1 VRRCE
6 RLGRSRGT
14 LCGVSSGRSFE
25 ELVGEAETAP
35 IDGWDFTW
43 LEGRATE
50 ARPPWGYARSL
61 VTRIEDS
68 SSLLDVQTGGAEVL
82 CEALGRARRRPMTIS
97 ATDAWPP
104 NVAIARR
111 NLAPLDGGVFE
122 VANDADLPF
131 ASASFDLVT
140 ARHPVVVRWDEIGR
154 VLASGGTYFA
164 QHVGPGSNRELTNFV
179 MGPQAVSTARSGAR
193 AVSEASA
200 AGLHLV
206 DIQQASLR
214 VAFGDIGAVVYFLR
228 KVPWTVPAF
237 SVATYQ
243 DRLRALHDH
252 IVSEGQFV
260 SYSTRFL
267 IQLQKP
273 KR

>member
-1 VRRCE
+1 M
-6 RLGRSRGT
+6 
-14 LCGVSSGRSFE
+14 LCGVSSRHTFE
-25 ELVGEAETAP
+25 ELVDEAETAP
-35 IDGWDFTW
+35 IDGWDFSW
-43 LEGRATE
+43 LDGRASE
-50 ARPPWGYARSL
+50 ARPPWGFARSL
-61 VTRIEDS
+61 VPRIEAS

-82 CEALGRARRRPMTIS
+82 CEALGRARRRPMAIS
-97 ATDAWPP
+97 ATESWPP

-111 NLAPLDGGVFE
+111 HLAPLGGRVFE

-140 ARHPVVVRWDEIGR
+140 ARHPVVVRWDEIAR
-154 VLASGGTYFA
+154 VLHSGGTYFA

-179 MGPQAVSTARSGAR
+179 MGPQPVSAARSAAR
-193 AVSEASA
+193 AVSEAST

-206 DIQQASLR
+206 HIQEASLR

-228 KVPWTVPAF
+228 KVPWTVPGF
-237 SVATYQ
+237 SVARYR

-260 SYSTRFL
+260 SHSTRFL
-267 IQLQKP
+267 IELRKP
-273 KR
+273 ES